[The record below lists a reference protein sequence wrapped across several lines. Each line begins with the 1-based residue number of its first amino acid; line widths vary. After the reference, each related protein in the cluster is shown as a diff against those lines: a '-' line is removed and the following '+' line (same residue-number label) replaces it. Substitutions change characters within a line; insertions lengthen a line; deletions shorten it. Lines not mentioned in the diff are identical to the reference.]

1 MKPTPT
7 MHHLTLRLADFE
19 NLAEA
24 LDYAAKGETGAN
36 FYKKNGQLDA
46 VLPYAQLRDEAQTL
60 ARRLLSLR
68 LERGARVALV
78 AETHPD
84 FLRFFFACQYAGL
97 VPVPLP
103 ISIHLGG
110 LEAFVAQLHRL
121 LVDCRAD
128 LAVAPE
134 GVSALF
140 EGSSKQLEP
149 DILWQSQ

>member
-1 MKPTPT
+1 MQPTPT
-7 MHHLTLRLADFE
+7 MHNLPLRHADFA

-36 FYKKNGQLDA
+36 FYKKDGQLDA

-60 ARRLLSLR
+60 ARRLLSLK

-97 VPVPLP
+97 VPLP
-103 ISIHLGG
+103 
-110 LEAFVAQLHRL
+110 F
-121 LVDCRAD
+121 
-128 LAVAPE
+128 P
-134 GVSALF
+134 
-140 EGSSKQLEP
+140 
-149 DILWQSQ
+149 